1 MKKRGMLI
9 LIGCMLLG
17 APMPGWCQ
25 GLAPME
31 TVRHMLDEAVSVQT
45 RQGQESRDMQRAA
58 VKKVILKNFD
68 FDAMAKQALGSSWD
82 DLNTAKRSE
91 FKQLFQDLFLDS
103 YSRLVLDFLAKQK
116 VQYLGEDVQKK
127 EATVKTTMSRMNEAI
142 PVDYSL
148 TQAESRWFVH
158 DVKIDSVS
166 IVENY
171 RKSFTRTIKQEN
183 IDGLLKK
190 MRLQQ
195 QAVQKAS

>member
-1 MKKRGMLI
+1 
-9 LIGCMLLG
+9 
-17 APMPGWCQ
+17 MPGWCQ

-45 RQGQESRDMQRAA
+45 AETRQGQESRDMKRAA
-58 VKKVILKNFD
+58 IKKVILKNFD
-68 FDAMAKQALGSSWD
+68 FDAMAKQALGPSWD
-82 DLNTAKRSE
+82 DLNNAKRSE
-91 FKQLFQDLFLDS
+91 FKRLFQDLFLDS
-103 YSRLVLDFLAKQK
+103 YSRLVLDFLGKQK

-127 EATVKTTMSRMNEAI
+127 EALVKTTMSRMNEAI

-148 TQAESRWFVH
+148 TQDESRWLVH
-158 DVKIDSVS
+158 DVKIDGVS